1 MMSAEVQSDWLKL
14 CFLGFGI
21 VSVLFYFKD
30 NYLSLPIV
38 YADCLIMLC
47 IFLYIVP
54 SLLLNV
60 AKKFTTS
67 KISVFLLFGTF
78 LRTLLLLST
87 SYIEF
92 EEQIWYFLWGGFCVL
107 GANEEIKKRK
117 DSWTNVYLWIGL
129 FIGLRISRS
138 VSYMAQW
145 DFIPGII
152 HQFGINILW
161 RWPTFLTGKTIEG

>member
-21 VSVLFYFKD
+21 VSILYYFKD

-60 AKKFTTS
+60 AKKFMSS
-67 KISVFLLFGTF
+67 KVSIFLLFGTF
-78 LRTLLLLST
+78 LRTILLLST

-92 EEQIWYFLWGGFCVL
+92 EEQIWYFLWGGLCML
-107 GANEEIKKRK
+107 GANEELMKSKH
-117 DSWTNVYLWIGL
+117 SWTNVYFWLTL

-138 VSYMAQW
+138 VSFMAEW
-145 DFIPGII
+145 DLILGIPE
-152 HQFGINILW
+152 FGVDILW
-161 RWPTFLTGKTIEG
+161 RWSTFLTGKKLF